1 MRPGFNPW
9 VRKNLWWRERQPIL
23 PDKSQGQRS
32 MAGYHPWS
40 HKRVGHDSVTKP
52 PPPQVTCPGWHC
64 WSMLGSDWQILSPRV
79 LSYKTLPIC
88 SMSTYKGLCIKPPN
102 LVSLLLSF
110 FTASTLIY
118 TSLFHG
124 NKSYRWHESWTGSQI
139 TIKALSLSDSKHSK
153 LFVDTD
159 LWSMADKRIRDQV
172 KRWPVFSASDY
183 RVHVSHIHKRRVE
196 KKKL

>member
-32 MAGYHPWS
+32 MAGYRPWS

-64 WSMLGSDWQILSPRV
+64 WSMLGSDWQILGPRV

-88 SMSTYKGLCIKPPN
+88 SMSTYFSRLVYKAPKPCLPPPIF
-102 LVSLLLSF
+102 LYSLHPHIHISISWEQELLMTWVLNRVTNHHQS
-110 FTASTLIY
+110 
-118 TSLFHG
+118 
-124 NKSYRWHESWTGSQI
+124 
-139 TIKALSLSDSKHSK
+139 SLSQWLQTLQTLCWYRPLEYGWQEDKGSSYKMTSIQC
-153 LFVDTD
+153 
-159 LWSMADKRIRDQV
+159 LWLSGFMSVTYTR
-172 KRWPVFSASDY
+172 
-183 RVHVSHIHKRRVE
+183 E
-196 KKKL
+196 G